1 MSELQGETQ
10 RIEIKPDIDRKRQ
23 RLSQKEDKI
32 EKRRKGWSM
41 AGLTGS
47 LAVTREGSLFPGK
60 ACRSEQGMKE
70 PWAMLDT
77 WNTYSSV
84 IAHCYISVE
93 TARVV
98 LTVTSGMSNSLQPRG
113 L

>member
-23 RLSQKEDKI
+23 RLSQKEDKT

-41 AGLTGS
+41 AGLLVS

-60 ACRSEQGMKE
+60 ACHSEQGMKE
-70 PWAMLDT
+70 PRAVLDT
-77 WNTYSSV
+77 WTTYGSV
-84 IAHCYISVE
+84 VAHC
-93 TARVV
+93 
-98 LTVTSGMSNSLQPRG
+98 
-113 L
+113 

>member
-23 RLSQKEDKI
+23 RLSQKEDKT

-41 AGLTGS
+41 AGLLGS

-60 ACRSEQGMKE
+60 ACHSEQGMKE
-70 PWAMLDT
+70 PRAVLDT
-77 WNTYSSV
+77 WITYGSV
-84 IAHCYISVE
+84 VAHC
-93 TARVV
+93 
-98 LTVTSGMSNSLQPRG
+98 
-113 L
+113 

>member
-23 RLSQKEDKI
+23 RLSQKEDKT

-41 AGLTGS
+41 AGLLVS

-60 ACRSEQGMKE
+60 ACHSEQGMKE
-70 PWAMLDT
+70 PRAVLDT
-77 WNTYSSV
+77 WNTYGSV
-84 IAHCYISVE
+84 VAHC
-93 TARVV
+93 
-98 LTVTSGMSNSLQPRG
+98 
-113 L
+113 

>member
-23 RLSQKEDKI
+23 RLSQKEDKT

-41 AGLTGS
+41 AGLLVS

-60 ACRSEQGMKE
+60 ACHSEQDMKE
-70 PWAMLDT
+70 PRAVLDT
-77 WNTYSSV
+77 WNTYGSV
-84 IAHCYISVE
+84 VAHC
-93 TARVV
+93 
-98 LTVTSGMSNSLQPRG
+98 
-113 L
+113 